1 MMAHE
6 EPVRD
11 AVDEIAEAWSR
22 ELPGAPVESIGVITR
37 IWRIAHL
44 LENDRRST
52 MQRLGMEV
60 STRSLLAT
68 LRRAGEPYV
77 LAPSEIARR
86 AGVSAGAVS
95 QWVSRAERDGWVV
108 RRRGGGSDGRAVEVA
123 LTDAGRTRIDDVVGE
138 LLEHEAGLVAALDD
152 EEVAQLSGLLRQ
164 LMAGL
169 GKRAGERATSPESSA
184 GGPVHRRSSGR

>member
-1 MMAHE
+1 MAHE

-11 AVDEIAEAWSR
+11 AVDEIAQAWRR

-44 LENDRRST
+44 LEADRRRT

-68 LRRAGEPYV
+68 LRRAGEPYA

-86 AGVSAGAVS
+86 SGVSPGAVS

-123 LTDAGRTRIDDVVGE
+123 LTDAGRTRIDEVVGE
-138 LLEHEAGLVAALDD
+138 LLEHEAGLVAGLDD
-152 EEVAQLSGLLRQ
+152 EEVAQLGGLLRT

-169 GKRAGERATSPESSA
+169 GKRAGEQETSPELPSD
-184 GGPVHRRSSGR
+184 GPVHRRSGGS

>member
-1 MMAHE
+1 MAQDE
-6 EPVRD
+6 QARD
-11 AVDEIAEAWSR
+11 AVDEIAEAWRR

-44 LENDRRST
+44 LENDRRAT

-68 LRRAGEPYV
+68 LRRAGHPYV

-108 RRRGGGSDGRAVEVA
+108 RRRGAGADGRAVEVT
-123 LTDAGRTRIDDVVGE
+123 LTDAGRERIDAVVGD
-138 LLEHEAGLVAALDD
+138 LLEHEAELVAGLD
-152 EEVAQLSGLLRQ
+152 EREVARLGNLLRR

-169 GKRAGERATSPESSA
+169 E
-184 GGPVHRRSSGR
+184 HRNDA